1 MKNKAFKVGLL
12 LLVSGLIS
20 CDGSQQTSDN
30 TPTEH
35 KVKSVDFKEL
45 KLTELTPK
53 AQEDLRQWKSFQSL
67 MQIIISMAPNKI
79 KNTDALVLSNPDSLL
94 IYSRLH
100 PISSKTESVNTL
112 VERDWRT
119 PPNSIKDTVFR
130 VEKIKEEGKAFLQWR
145 RFLVANIPYTF
156 SVSSKKINY
165 PHLNLVFSEEGK
177 EELSTQLAL
186 DTLSPLSAN
195 VKRRALVDDWKEFEV
210 AFSPKK
216 SGYYNIQLSL
226 DEEAKANDNVILYR
240 PVLELAAKNFQKVSQ
255 YSDKIIGENSRVESS
270 YYSVYFWLTQ
280 MQDTL
285 QELLS
290 DTFPERI
297 DIPSIKTRFRLFQT
311 EIKSLADNVKNN
323 PDFKEEAIKNNI
335 NLLEETF
342 NSIISHINKIY
353 NNDLDERMRYID
365 TIPITNN
372 CQHTL

>member
-12 LLVSGLIS
+12 LLVAGLIS

-53 AQEDLRQWKSFQSL
+53 AQEDLRQWKNFQSL

-165 PHLNLVFSEEGK
+165 PHLNFSIFRRR
-177 EELSTQLAL
+177 
-186 DTLSPLSAN
+186 
-195 VKRRALVDDWKEFEV
+195 KRRIE
-210 AFSPKK
+210 
-216 SGYYNIQLSL
+216 Y
-226 DEEAKANDNVILYR
+226 
-240 PVLELAAKNFQKVSQ
+240 PVS
-255 YSDKIIGENSRVESS
+255 
-270 YYSVYFWLTQ
+270 T
-280 MQDTL
+280 
-285 QELLS
+285 
-290 DTFPERI
+290 
-297 DIPSIKTRFRLFQT
+297 
-311 EIKSLADNVKNN
+311 
-323 PDFKEEAIKNNI
+323 
-335 NLLEETF
+335 
-342 NSIISHINKIY
+342 
-353 NNDLDERMRYID
+353 
-365 TIPITNN
+365 
-372 CQHTL
+372 

>member
-12 LLVSGLIS
+12 LLVAGLIS

-100 PISSKTESVNTL
+100 PISSKTESVNVL

-177 EELSTQLAL
+177 EELSTQLTL
-186 DTLSPLSAN
+186 DTLSPLPAN
-195 VKRRALVDDWKEFEV
+195 VK
-210 AFSPKK
+210 
-216 SGYYNIQLSL
+216 
-226 DEEAKANDNVILYR
+226 
-240 PVLELAAKNFQKVSQ
+240 
-255 YSDKIIGENSRVESS
+255 
-270 YYSVYFWLTQ
+270 
-280 MQDTL
+280 
-285 QELLS
+285 
-290 DTFPERI
+290 
-297 DIPSIKTRFRLFQT
+297 
-311 EIKSLADNVKNN
+311 
-323 PDFKEEAIKNNI
+323 
-335 NLLEETF
+335 
-342 NSIISHINKIY
+342 
-353 NNDLDERMRYID
+353 
-365 TIPITNN
+365 
-372 CQHTL
+372 

>member
-1 MKNKAFKVGLL
+1 M
-12 LLVSGLIS
+12 
-20 CDGSQQTSDN
+20 GS
-30 TPTEH
+30 
-35 KVKSVDFKEL
+35 L
-45 KLTELTPK
+45 
-53 AQEDLRQWKSFQSL
+53 
-67 MQIIISMAPNKI
+67 
-79 KNTDALVLSNPDSLL
+79 
-94 IYSRLH
+94 
-100 PISSKTESVNTL
+100 
-112 VERDWRT
+112 
-119 PPNSIKDTVFR
+119 
-130 VEKIKEEGKAFLQWR
+130 
-145 RFLVANIPYTF
+145 
-156 SVSSKKINY
+156 
-165 PHLNLVFSEEGK
+165 FSEEGK

-186 DTLSPLSAN
+186 DTLSPLPTN

-216 SGYYNIQLSL
+216 TGYYNIQLSL

-240 PVLELAAKNFQKVSQ
+240 PVLELAAKNFKKVSQ

-297 DIPSIKTRFRLFQT
+297 DIPSIKARFRLFQT
-311 EIKSLADNVKNN
+311 QIKSLADNVKNN

-335 NLLEETF
+335 NLLEATF

-365 TIPITNN
+365 TNN
-372 CQHTL
+372 E

>member
-186 DTLSPLSAN
+186 DTLSPLPAN
-195 VKRRALVDDWKEFEV
+195 IKRRSLVDDWKEFEV

-216 SGYYNIQLSL
+216 TGYYNIQLSL

-297 DIPSIKTRFRLFQT
+297 DISSIKARFRLFQT
-311 EIKSLADNVKNN
+311 QIKSLADNVKNN
-323 PDFKEEAIKNNI
+323 PDFNENELKNNI
-335 NLLEETF
+335 FLLRETF
-342 NSIISHINKIY
+342 NSIIARINNIY
-353 NNDLDERMRYID
+353 GNDLDERMKYID
-365 TIPITNN
+365 TQPDSISSTKN
-372 CQHTL
+372 

>member
-67 MQIIISMAPNKI
+67 MQIIILMAPNKI

-216 SGYYNIQLSL
+216 TGYYNIQLSL

-255 YSDKIIGENSRVESS
+255 YSDKIIGENSRIESS

-285 QELLS
+285 QELLN

-297 DIPSIKTRFRLFQT
+297 DIPSIKARFRLFQT
-311 EIKSLADNVKNN
+311 QIKSLADNVKNN

-365 TIPITNN
+365 TNN
-372 CQHTL
+372 E

>member
-1 MKNKAFKVGLL
+1 M
-12 LLVSGLIS
+12 
-20 CDGSQQTSDN
+20 
-30 TPTEH
+30 
-35 KVKSVDFKEL
+35 
-45 KLTELTPK
+45 
-53 AQEDLRQWKSFQSL
+53 
-67 MQIIISMAPNKI
+67 
-79 KNTDALVLSNPDSLL
+79 
-94 IYSRLH
+94 
-100 PISSKTESVNTL
+100 
-112 VERDWRT
+112 
-119 PPNSIKDTVFR
+119 
-130 VEKIKEEGKAFLQWR
+130 
-145 RFLVANIPYTF
+145 
-156 SVSSKKINY
+156 
-165 PHLNLVFSEEGK
+165 
-177 EELSTQLAL
+177 STQLTL
-186 DTLSPLSAN
+186 DTLSPLPAN

-216 SGYYNIQLSL
+216 TGYYNIQLSL

-297 DIPSIKTRFRLFQT
+297 DIPSIKARFRLFQT
-311 EIKSLADNVKNN
+311 QIKSLADNVKNN

-365 TIPITNN
+365 TNN
-372 CQHTL
+372 E